1 MSRATI
7 IILIA
12 LLVASSALYDRFSA
26 VKSLTT
32 GDFNQVKKGIW
43 LVEFFAP
50 WCGHCKNLAPEYE
63 KAAKALKGIAN
74 IAAVD
79 ATVEKVDVQ
88 VQGYPTLK
96 FYVDGTST
104 DYDGPRTSDGIID
117 FILRKY
123 RNVYLW
129 LCRLRMR
136 DWEEDRPE
144 VARAV
149 KILALLDSMS
159 ETWSCSPIKI
169 SKTTFME
176 MKVPGMSN
184 FMRHGADTVK
194 PSPHNGRNLLPTSKD
209 RLK

>member
-12 LLVASSALYDRFSA
+12 LVVASNALYDRFSA

-32 GDFNQVKKGIW
+32 GDFNQAKKGIW

-79 ATVEKVDVQ
+79 TTVEKVDVQ

-96 FYVDGTST
+96 FYVDGTAT
-104 DYDGPRTSDGIID
+104 DYDGPRTADGIVD

-123 RNVYLW
+123 RNVYL
-129 LCRLRMR
+129 
-136 DWEEDRPE
+136 
-144 VARAV
+144 
-149 KILALLDSMS
+149 
-159 ETWSCSPIKI
+159 
-169 SKTTFME
+169 
-176 MKVPGMSN
+176 
-184 FMRHGADTVK
+184 
-194 PSPHNGRNLLPTSKD
+194 
-209 RLK
+209 